1 MNSFLISLGYFGM
14 FIASFLAGTF
24 VPFSSEAV
32 MGALTATTRFD
43 DTLLII
49 AGTLGNVAGMLVNY
63 GLGRLCP
70 EEYIIRKFHVK
81 PKRLDKAQKWV
92 ERYGIRIAF
101 LCFLP
106 FMGTVI
112 GIVLGMF
119 KANVWKSASAAAV
132 GMLLRYIIVVLSIS
146 SIV

>member
-14 FIASFLAGTF
+14 FIASLLAGTF
-24 VPFSSEAV
+24 IPFSSEAV
-32 MGALTATTRFD
+32 MGALAATTRFD

-70 EEYIIRKFHVK
+70 EEYITRKFHVK
-81 PKRLDKAQKWV
+81 PKRLSKAQRWV
-92 ERYGIRIAF
+92 GRYGSRIAF

-119 KANVWKSASAAAV
+119 KVNVWKSASAAAI
-132 GMLLRYIIVVLSIS
+132 GMLARYVIVVFSIS
-146 SIV
+146 SIA